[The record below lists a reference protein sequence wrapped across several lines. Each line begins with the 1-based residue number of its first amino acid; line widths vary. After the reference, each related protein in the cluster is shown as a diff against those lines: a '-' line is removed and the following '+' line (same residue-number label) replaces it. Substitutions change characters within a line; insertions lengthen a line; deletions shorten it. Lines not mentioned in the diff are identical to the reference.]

1 MTQGVNLSAFDIL
14 GSGALGCSVA
24 SLLKLSG
31 HEVRL
36 VSEARTAGQIDIELT
51 DSVLGRTFPKC
62 SVPILARSHWTP
74 ERGRSVIIASKAQ
87 RSHSLLKELISR
99 SSDGATL
106 PQSWLICNGL
116 GLLDSVPLSP
126 FPIGSGRAVC
136 GFGVQEE
143 SAGRF
148 VRSGP
153 GQVDWAPLRAP
164 APLDSVPQVFDSVPT
179 WLESLAQTGTRVR
192 RFESPEWIEWRKVAW
207 NASMNPV
214 LALTGQKNG
223 ALFEQPALMT
233 RFGKLLDEV
242 VRVARASGIEIDPDG
257 TLKEEIL
264 TSVRGTAQNLNS
276 MAVDVLRP
284 RGARSTVDVLRPHT
298 LGPATEIDWING
310 AVLRKAKALG
320 VSAPEN
326 EKIIYEIKSLSH

>member
-1 MTQGVNLSAFDIL
+1 
-14 GSGALGCSVA
+14 
-24 SLLKLSG
+24 
-31 HEVRL
+31 
-36 VSEARTAGQIDIELT
+36 
-51 DSVLGRTFPKC
+51 
-62 SVPILARSHWTP
+62 
-74 ERGRSVIIASKAQ
+74 
-87 RSHSLLKELISR
+87 
-99 SSDGATL
+99 
-106 PQSWLICNGL
+106 
-116 GLLDSVPLSP
+116 
-126 FPIGSGRAVC
+126 
-136 GFGVQEE
+136 
-143 SAGRF
+143 
-148 VRSGP
+148 
-153 GQVDWAPLRAP
+153 
-164 APLDSVPQVFDSVPT
+164 
-179 WLESLAQTGTRVR
+179 
-192 RFESPEWIEWRKVAW
+192 
-207 NASMNPV
+207 MNPV